1 MTAGA
6 AARGNQ
12 AARWPD
18 ATLPHRVPVPRAL
31 RSGTLPAQIDYSVR
45 HSQTRVAAPSA
56 SITADTRADAD
67 RALITQC
74 HLGSWPEGARI
85 ADSALKD
92 GQMELSPTAAHI
104 SHSGGQP
111 TAPQVSTRSGEHH
124 TVR

>member
-56 SITADTRADAD
+56 SISAVPVGSARGGPLAGRQTGGRRAG
-67 RALITQC
+67 ALSAVR
-74 HLGSWPEGARI
+74 LGGAG
-85 ADSALKD
+85 A
-92 GQMELSPTAAHI
+92 GP
-104 SHSGGQP
+104 GGP
-111 TAPQVSTRSGEHH
+111 ARG
-124 TVR
+124 